1 MQLEEK
7 NLAYLVTSTL
17 AQFVF
22 FERAVPLLQGA
33 TDLELHVAI
42 DTYGSFLA
50 ALACK
55 GEDKEKDLS
64 APESLAV
71 ELAWRTH
78 QLNPLAY
85 LAACNVLSTAGNRDS
100 IECKHECKRAWQDVL
115 GLDLVAA
122 IRRQEIFMASML
134 AQRSVYDSPLV
145 VNDAV
150 REYCKFLAS
159 MRHCDRVLEPT
170 PLVDLV
176 WHTHQQM
183 PFHYRKDC
191 LRLAGRLI
199 DHHDS
204 PCYFE
209 TIRKMHE
216 GG

>member
-1 MQLEEK
+1 
-7 NLAYLVTSTL
+7 
-17 AQFVF
+17 
-22 FERAVPLLQGA
+22 
-33 TDLELHVAI
+33 
-42 DTYGSFLA
+42 
-50 ALACK
+50 
-55 GEDKEKDLS
+55 
-64 APESLAV
+64 
-71 ELAWRTH
+71 
-78 QLNPLAY
+78 
-85 LAACNVLSTAGNRDS
+85 
-100 IECKHECKRAWQDVL
+100 
-115 GLDLVAA
+115 
-122 IRRQEIFMASML
+122 ML

-150 REYCKFLAS
+150 RDYCKFLAS

-204 PCYFE
+204 PCNFE

-216 GG
+216 GGWARSTWYVTQNDLVCFYMCERKKWSQREMERKCVRVVVKDTNLLKQPYCVCACIVWDNGNYTFIKYWYAHTHTYTHIHAHSHKRTWRTHTFVFVCRFK